1 MISVWTLPTSS
12 SGESAD
18 GSTSQQQLSALQTAH
33 LTRLVSPRY
42 ANQRVQVKTALA
54 MTISPACGMCVW
66 WALWSVFFCREA
78 RPTNVCDHFRG
89 FGSILCAGTIFWSD
103 TGCFHTVAESPLALT
118 ALELR
123 LPALKKKD
131 TPWLVGMYTGTRQRS
146 TPWWTSERSRRGR
159 RGRPATAYP
168 SILRTYIHARGVP
181 PSRGWGWGG
190 GHQCYRFPPTIK
202 LWVHCLKRGDEVGAG
217 ETRPCCITRV
227 QNRDLTKVQPQQLTL
242 WFTCVQMEGV
252 GDCCGRIGSAT
263 RETPSWASTA
273 RPGRGY

>member
-12 SGESAD
+12 SGENAD

-123 LPALKKKD
+123 LPALKKKIHPD
-131 TPWLVGMYTGTRQRS
+131 LSECIQELDNVTHRGEPVSARGEEGEAGLQRRIPPFWEHTSTLEGCPRRVGGWGAPMLPLPSYYKVMSPLSKAR
-146 TPWWTSERSRRGR
+146 RRGWR
-159 RGRPATAYP
+159 RRNSPLLHN
-168 SILRTYIHARGVP
+168 S
-181 PSRGWGWGG
+181 
-190 GHQCYRFPPTIK
+190 
-202 LWVHCLKRGDEVGAG
+202 
-217 ETRPCCITRV
+217 
-227 QNRDLTKVQPQQLTL
+227 
-242 WFTCVQMEGV
+242 
-252 GDCCGRIGSAT
+252 GS
-263 RETPSWASTA
+263 EPWPDKKYNLSN
-273 RPGRGY
+273 